1 MTDTT
6 DPVLRKRARA
16 AQLARTGKRLG
27 YGAFAAAVLA
37 FAVGA
42 SGRFTPAIVT
52 FVVTCL
58 GLGSV
63 VLIPAIVVG
72 YGVRAAER
80 EERRGE
86 APA

>member
-16 AQLARTGKRLG
+16 AQLARTGKGLG

-42 SGRFTPAIVT
+42 SGGFTPAIVN

-58 GLGSV
+58 GVGSV
-63 VLIPAIVVG
+63 LLVPAIVIG

-80 EERRGE
+80 EEGRGG
-86 APA
+86 PPT

>member
-37 FAVGA
+37 FALGA
-42 SGRFTPAIVT
+42 SDRFTPGLVT

-58 GLGSV
+58 GVGSV
-63 VLIPAIVVG
+63 VLIPATVVG
-72 YGVRAAER
+72 YGVRAADR
-80 EERRGE
+80 EERREGP
-86 APA
+86 PA